1 MFECLELVKIL
12 KNPEDY
18 CTLRS
23 CQQRP
28 SAWNPKKNQTHGC
41 LRICHHHSG
50 RIVLVRVRCTCFL
63 WNTCSTFWTF
73 EHLVIFGLLHW
84 LHMFTWCTWWDWW
97 ENWEFMAGMK
107 QEMQVGRVSKHSK
120 YLMHSV
126 SHSYLYLNKMWKFQP
141 DQRCQP
147 TMTTRTWTLGL
158 VCPIV
163 WVWVI

>member
-1 MFECLELVKIL
+1 MGSCLNVWSSWKSWRIL
-12 KNPEDY
+12 KT
-18 CTLRS
+18 TLRP

-50 RIVLVRVRCTCFL
+50 RIVLVRVRCTCFCE
-63 WNTCSTFWTF
+63 THVQFF
-73 EHLVIFGLLHW
+73 EHLSIW
-84 LHMFTWCTWWDWW
+84 SFTLVTYVYLMYLMRLVRKVESSWPEWSKKCRL
-97 ENWEFMAGMK
+97 AGI
-107 QEMQVGRVSKHSK
+107 GRVSKHSK
-120 YLMHSV
+120 YLM
-126 SHSYLYLNKMWKFQP
+126 HSYLYLNKMWKFQP

-147 TMTTRTWTLGL
+147 TMPTRTWKLGL